1 MKNKK
6 LEILVA
12 VLVAACF
19 TLCYLFWSNTAV
31 ELNTIVIECSDLPG
45 GFNGFKIAHIS
56 DLHNAQ
62 FGENNAE
69 LIDII
74 KQAEPDIITVT
85 GDLTDASKLNISVCT
100 SFLEEV
106 VKIAP
111 CYYVTGNHEKNISSD
126 AFLEIQNKA
135 ELLGVNI
142 LRNKCDVIE
151 INGEKLTIM
160 GIDDPYF
167 FDEADN
173 EYILSKTIN
182 ELKQNNSFEIL
193 LSHRPEYFSVYAQ
206 QGVDLVLSGHA
217 HGGQIRLPFIGGLF
231 APHQGLFPEFD
242 GGVYTENNTNMVV
255 SRGIGNSAFPL
266 RVFNRPEVICVE
278 LRCK

>member
-6 LEILVA
+6 LKIFITVLVA
-12 VLVAACF
+12 VCVFLSYISWA
-19 TLCYLFWSNTAV
+19 NTAV
-31 ELNTIVIECSDLPG
+31 ELNTVVIESSELPLS
-45 GFNGFKIAHIS
+45 FNGFKIAHVS

-62 FGENNAE
+62 FGENNIE
-69 LIDII
+69 LISLI
-74 KQAEPDIITVT
+74 KQAEPDIIAIT
-85 GDLTDASKLNISVCT
+85 GDLTDASKLNIDVCT
-100 SFLEEV
+100 SFLEEI

-111 CYYVTGNHEKNISSD
+111 CYYVTGNHEKNISSKD
-126 AFLEIQNKA
+126 FFEIQNNA
-135 ELLGVNI
+135 ESLGVNV
-142 LRNKCDVIE
+142 LRNKSEIIE
-151 INGEKLTIM
+151 LNGEKITVL

-167 FDEADN
+167 FDESDN

-193 LSHRPEYFSVYAQ
+193 LSHRPEYFSVYVQ

-217 HGGQIRLPFIGGLF
+217 HGGQIRLPFAGGLF
-231 APHQGLFPEFD
+231 APHQGLFPKFD
-242 GGVYTENNTNMVV
+242 SGVYAENNTNMIV
-255 SRGIGNSAFPL
+255 SRGIGNSVVPI